1 MGKCA
6 IGCILICL
14 SLTGFAQT
22 TKTLDPSEIA
32 KLLPSKI
39 KPYRV
44 ENSKSRL
51 LEIGS
56 LRYSL
61 SEKKFLSREKS
72 IKVLLFD
79 YVEAPVMFN
88 QSIKKWQQMPET
100 KNDSIAFSAFSTQ
113 YGEVWESEH
122 SHYKRSKLV
131 LSINNRFFMTLEA
144 ENVLLPELR
153 KFFQNFNFGKF
164 PK

>member
-1 MGKCA
+1 MGNCA
-6 IGCILICL
+6 LGYVLVFL

-44 ENSKSRL
+44 EDSKSRL

-61 SEKKFLSREKS
+61 SERKFLSRDKS

-79 YVEAPVMFN
+79 YAEAPVMFS
-88 QSIKKWQQMPET
+88 QSVKKWQQMPET
-100 KNDSIAFSAFSTQ
+100 KNDSIAFSTFSNQ
-113 YGEVWESEH
+113 FGQVWESEH
-122 SHYKRSKLV
+122 SKYKRSQII
-131 LSINNRFFMTLEA
+131 LSINDRFFMTMEG
-144 ENVLLPELR
+144 ENVLLGQLR
-153 KFFQNFNFGKF
+153 EFFQNFNLEKF